1 MGEDRV
7 GPRTIV
13 MMIVL
18 FARYRGHFFSR
29 ILFKKK
35 KVILEAK
42 ELDVVIFL
50 IFSISLVIVRL
61 IKASLI

>member
-18 FARYRGHFFSR
+18 FARYRRHFFSR
-29 ILFKKK
+29 ILLKKK
-35 KVILEAK
+35 KSHLGGEGVGCCDIL
-42 ELDVVIFL
+42 DIIYF
-50 IFSISLVIVRL
+50 FGDC
-61 IKASLI
+61 